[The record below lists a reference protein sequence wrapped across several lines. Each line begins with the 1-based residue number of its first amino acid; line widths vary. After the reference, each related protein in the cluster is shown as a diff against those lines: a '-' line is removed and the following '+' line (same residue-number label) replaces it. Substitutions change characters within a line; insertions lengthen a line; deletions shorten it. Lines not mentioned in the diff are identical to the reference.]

1 MAQKLKDPTEGM
13 ELNLKSEDDDAPG
26 TGAGILSMLA
36 SVGGMIPSLLKGPQT
51 RELQNIQRGGGA
63 GAAIARRT
71 ASEAAR
77 RVAGNVRGTDLRE
90 GLRAADAIVQ
100 RGAQQASITGARE
113 AAIATSQL
121 RANEFA
127 RRGSFR
133 KLGAGVGQG
142 LAGIGAMLASA
153 KDQGPT
159 EEEQSG
165 GGGGGG
171 GGDED
176 LNPNWGNDMMTPDEV
191 ALAHQ
196 AAFIDD
202 AGQQLQGFQQQR
214 MQLQPPA
221 PQGPELPPPVG
232 GPGDP
237 VFDQQQQNLSG
248 ISPALAQPSSA
259 PSKGGQAGQ
268 APGSAD
274 FMGPSGGGQGAL
286 ASPIQ
291 QLEEATAKKTQAAAE
306 LAASVSTA
314 GEAFAYDPQWGA
326 IATQLTDRS
335 LTEEQARGML
345 ALMGAPPAVID
356 VMVLNAVNGQR
367 HYNLQQAV
375 KDNLLRQQV
384 RDAGGFAGQGPNRK

>member
-1 MAQKLKDPTEGM
+1 MAQKLKDPTVGM
-13 ELNLKSEDDDAPG
+13 ELDLKDKDDDAAG
-26 TGAGILSMLA
+26 VGAGVLSMLA

-153 KDQGPT
+153 KDQGPEQPGEGVPGADISAGLQDPVT
-159 EEEQSG
+159 GLSTQPETGFSPTGSVTPEEQ
-165 GGGGGG
+165 
-171 GGDED
+171 
-176 LNPNWGNDMMTPDEV
+176 L
-191 ALAHQ
+191 Q
-196 AAFIDD
+196 A
-202 AGQQLQGFQQQR
+202 FQQQR

-221 PQGPELPPPVG
+221 DQGPELPAPAG

-248 ISPALAQPSSA
+248 ISPALTQPPTA

-306 LAASVSTA
+306 YAASVSTA